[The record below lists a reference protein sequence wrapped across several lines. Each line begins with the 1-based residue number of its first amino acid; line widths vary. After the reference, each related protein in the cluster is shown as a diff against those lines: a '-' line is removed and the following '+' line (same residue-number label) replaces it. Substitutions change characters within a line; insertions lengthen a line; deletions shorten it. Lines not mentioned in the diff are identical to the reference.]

1 MVVRQVSAPATEAPV
16 FTAPQWG
23 SVPVEDAPPFTA
35 PKQEKRAPLFGGG
48 RKGADGNKPPRSAP
62 RARTSAPKKNVPASK
77 EGQFTET
84 LLQMYGMVAMGI
96 GMKDPQCAQVIMKQA
111 EECAVAW
118 DKLAVENESVRKV
131 LFALTNVTGV
141 GAVVAA
147 HVPIAMAIAA
157 HHGPGLG
164 PKVEDVDDSR
174 PYVDAVRNDMRA
186 EGN

>member
-1 MVVRQVSAPATEAPV
+1 VSASATEVPFRAPD
-16 FTAPQWG
+16 WS
-23 SVPVEDAPPFTA
+23 SVPVEDAPSFT
-35 PKQEKRAPLFGGG
+35 PPQQEKKRPLFGG
-48 RKGADGNKPPRSAP
+48 KKDADSNKPPRRNAP
-62 RARTSAPKKNVPASK
+62 RARTSAPKKTVPASK

-111 EECAVAW
+111 EDCAVAW
-118 DKLAVENESVRKV
+118 DKLAVENDSVRKV

-164 PKVEDVDDSR
+164 PKLVADDNES
-174 PYVDAVRNDMRA
+174 VA

>member
-1 MVVRQVSAPATEAPV
+1 MTEAPT
-16 FTAPQWG
+16 FTAPNWG
-23 SVPVEDAPPFTA
+23 SIPVEDAPSFTA
-35 PKQEKRAPLFGGG
+35 PKQEKRPPLFGG
-48 RKGADGNKPPRSAP
+48 KPKDAAGNKPPRTAP

-96 GMKDPQCAQVIMKQA
+96 GMKDPQCAAVIMKQA
-111 EECAVAW
+111 EDCAVAW
-118 DKLAVENESVRKV
+118 DKLAVENDSVRRV

-157 HHGPGLG
+157 HHGPGIG
-164 PKVEDVDDSR
+164 PKITDDIDDSR
-174 PYVDAVRNDMRA
+174 PYVDAVRNEMRT